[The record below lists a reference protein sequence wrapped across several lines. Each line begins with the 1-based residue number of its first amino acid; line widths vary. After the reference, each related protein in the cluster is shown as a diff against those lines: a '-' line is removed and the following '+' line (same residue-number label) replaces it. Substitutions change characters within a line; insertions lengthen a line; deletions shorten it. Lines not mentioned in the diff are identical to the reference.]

1 MSEMGNNLKE
11 TSLAEM
17 ERILADQKKAYLD
30 EGIVSTETRHD
41 RIERAIN
48 ILMKHDKIFADA
60 MSEDFGHRSQ
70 QGDLRRQ
77 GSTKRV
83 VAQAPAIAHMVG
95 RATKG

>member
-48 ILMKHDKIFADA
+48 ILM
-60 MSEDFGHRSQ
+60 RSA
-70 QGDLRRQ
+70 
-77 GSTKRV
+77 SNS
-83 VAQAPAIAHMVG
+83 
-95 RATKG
+95 